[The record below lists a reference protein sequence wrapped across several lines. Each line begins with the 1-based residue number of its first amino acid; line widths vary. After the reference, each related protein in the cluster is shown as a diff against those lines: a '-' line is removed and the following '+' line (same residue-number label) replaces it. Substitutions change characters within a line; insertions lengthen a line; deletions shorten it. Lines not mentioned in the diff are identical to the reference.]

1 MSKIDVKNGERYGR
15 LTVIREVE
23 KKIFPSGGQLR
34 QFLCKCDCGNQTIVG
49 IFNLRKGV
57 TRSCGCLRK
66 ELNKTFIEDCLDKPQ
81 QSRVHNIWLAM
92 INRCRNKKG
101 NDFRKYRQKGIT
113 VCEEWKD
120 FNTFFEWAINNG
132 YHPSLSID
140 RIDGNKGYSPDNCR
154 WATAMEQA
162 NNIRTNIHLTLNG
175 TTHTIPEWSRLLK
188 VSPRALYLRHYSG
201 WSDKKI
207 LTTPVKSKQN
217 KVSNYG
223 QSTENTG
230 RG

>member
-1 MSKIDVKNGERYGR
+1 MKTIILKEGERFGR
-15 LTVIREVE
+15 LTIIREVE
-23 KKIFPSGGQLR
+23 PKKYGKRGNIR
-34 QFLCKCDCGNQTIVG
+34 QFLCKCDCGNETIVG
-49 IFNLRKGV
+49 MNNLRNGV
-57 TRSCGCLRK
+57 TRSCGCLRR
-66 ELNKTFIEDCLDKPQ
+66 ELNRGFIEDCLDKPL
-81 QSRVHNIWLAM
+81 QSRLHNIWLAM
-92 INRCRNKKG
+92 RNRCNNKKG
-101 NDFRKYRQKGIT
+101 KDYRNYTLKGIT
-113 VCEEWKD
+113 VCDEWKD
-120 FNTFFEWAINNG
+120 FNVFFNWAINNG

-201 WSDKKI
+201 WSDEKI

-217 KVSNYG
+217 KVSNNG
-223 QSTENTG
+223 QSTENP
-230 RG
+230 

>member
-1 MSKIDVKNGERYGR
+1 MTDYTELVSIGDKFGM
-15 LTVIREVE
+15 LTVIDRLP
-23 KKIFPSGGQLR
+23 KRIYKSSSKR
-34 QFLCKCDCGNQTIVG
+34 MWLCRCECGKTKAVQEN
-49 IFNLRKGV
+49 NLRSGRS
-57 TRSCGCLRK
+57 RSCGCASAKSHIGLRK
-66 ELNKTFIEDCLDKPQ
+66 KNAR
-81 QSRVHNIWLAM
+81 SRERLYRIWVSM
-92 INRCRNKKG
+92 CHRCRRENGKTAKWYKG
-101 NDFRKYRQKGIT
+101 VT
-113 VCEEWKD
+113 VCDEWKD
-120 FNTFFEWAINNG
+120 FNVFFKWAINNG

-201 WSDKKI
+201 WSDEKI

-223 QSTENTG
+223 
-230 RG
+230 